1 MLSLREKLNKAMP
14 NAKKAVKPPPESCFV
29 TEKRLPREMFRMP
42 DVISRD
48 ALFLLTGEE
57 QKDLPLKNILFLDT
71 ETTGL
76 SGGAGTVAFET
87 GIGYFEENEMVIRQY
102 IMRDYDEEAL
112 MLTRIKEDLNG
123 KTHLCTF
130 NGKTFDVPL
139 LTSRMIMNRMRMPE
153 NVQQLD
159 LLHISRRVWKLRLGK
174 CNLTRLEETVLGR
187 ERDGDLPGKDVPE
200 RYFSYLKSRDF
211 SLLQD
216 VLDHNFQDIASL
228 ADILFCL
235 LQAHTEPERLKDETD
250 LYSVGRVLAKRGR
263 QSEARTCFRL
273 ADKGA
278 LSALSRE
285 QLALSLKKEGDW
297 EGAARVYRAM
307 IRDRQCRVK
316 PYIALAKLCEHQLG
330 DPREALKVTL
340 DALRICDK
348 RDEDMMPE
356 LKKRYMRLIQKQGGT
371 E

>member
-1 MLSLREKLNKAMP
+1 MLSLREKLNRAMP
-14 NAKKAVKPPPESCFV
+14 NAKKPVKPPPESCYA
-29 TEKRLPREMFRMP
+29 TEKRLPREMFGLP
-42 DVISRD
+42 EVISRD

-57 QKDLPLKNILFLDT
+57 QEDLPLQNILFLDT

-87 GIGYFEENEMVIRQY
+87 GIGYFDGNEMVIRQY
-102 IMRDYDEEAL
+102 IMRDYDEESL
-112 MLTRIKEDLNG
+112 MLMRIREDLSG

-153 NVQQLD
+153 ALHQLD

-187 ERDGDLPGKDVPE
+187 QREDDLPGKDVPE
-200 RYFSYLKSRDF
+200 RYFSYLKNRDF
-211 SLLQD
+211 SLLED
-216 VLDHNFQDIASL
+216 VLSHNFQDIASL

-235 LQAHTEPERLKDETD
+235 LQAHTEPERLKDEKD

-263 QSEARTCFRL
+263 QSEARTCFRM
-273 ADKGA
+273 ADRGA
-278 LSALSRE
+278 LSPLSRE

-297 EGAARVYRAM
+297 EGAAKVYRMM
-307 IRDRQCRVK
+307 IRDRQGRVK

-330 DPREALKVTL
+330 DPQQALRVTL

-348 RDEDMMPE
+348 RDENMIPE
-356 LKKRYMRLIQKQGGT
+356 LKKRYMRLIRKQGGID
-371 E
+371 